1 MFDSFLVQFV
11 VLWAVIDPI
20 GSIPVF
26 LAKTAGLKPHIR
38 RKIAGKAVI
47 IATFILLFFL
57 VLGQALLEL
66 MQIPLSAFQIAG
78 GLVLL
83 VFAFTMI
90 FGDSKPETEIKMAA
104 NWDEL
109 AVYPLAVPSIA
120 SPGAM
125 MAIVLLTDNH
135 RFNILE
141 QFFTACI
148 MLSILLITLLLFYMA
163 GSIQKLIGRIGASV
177 ISRIMGLILS
187 AVAVN
192 NILDGVRKFFLEN
205 NSEQG
210 SNLVAAAQIFL

>member
-1 MFDSFLVQFV
+1 MFDSLLVQFV

-20 GSIPVF
+20 GSVPVF
-26 LAKTAGLKPHIR
+26 LAKTAGLKPQIS
-38 RKIAGKAVI
+38 RKIARKAI
-47 IATFILLFFL
+47 IISACILLFFL
-57 VLGQALLEL
+57 LLGQILLEL

-83 VFAFTMI
+83 IFAFTMI
-90 FGDSKPETEIKMAA
+90 FGDGKPETEIKMAS

-125 MAIVLLTDNH
+125 MAVVLLTDNH
-135 RFNILE
+135 RFHIFD
-141 QFFTACI
+141 QFVTALI
-148 MLSILLITLLLFYMA
+148 MLSILVITLGFFYAA
-163 GSIQKLIGRIGASV
+163 GFIQKIIGRMGASV

-192 NILDGVRKFFLEN
+192 NILDGIYDFFIN
-205 NSEQG
+205 NVNNIG
-210 SNLVAAAQIFL
+210 KGIL